1 MRTHRIEDFLGG
13 WVIGNFTPSILH
25 SEEIEVGVKFMPA
38 GSREDMHY
46 QLTATEITIVTSGRC
61 SLGQF
66 ELRSGDIAVI
76 EPMEAAEFL
85 AIEDTVLVV
94 VKNPS
99 LPSDKVVGSPI

>member
-1 MRTHRIEDFLGG
+1 
-13 WVIGNFTPSILH
+13 
-25 SEEIEVGVKFMPA
+25 
-38 GSREDMHY
+38 MHY
-46 QLTATEITIVTSGRC
+46 QLTATEITIVTSGHC
-61 SLGQF
+61 SLGQV